1 MRTLQSIR
9 NKVVGSDDAVSIIRE
24 WQKESKKVV
33 FTNGCFDILHEGHAT
48 YLALS
53 ADQGDKLV
61 IGLNSDTSVRKQ
73 GKGDDRPVNSE
84 SSRAL
89 LLAALGFVDLVVL
102 FDEDTPLDLII
113 EFQPDVL
120 LKGADYDPDEVD
132 ETSKRYIV
140 GSKEVKSYG
149 GKVDVIPL
157 VEGFSTTSILKRI
170 KK

>member
-61 IGLNSDTSVRKQ
+61 IGLNSDASVRKQ

-102 FDEDTPLDLII
+102 FDEDTPLELII

>member
-1 MRTLQSIR
+1 M
-9 NKVVGSDDAVSIIRE
+9 GSNDAVRIIRE

-61 IGLNSDTSVRKQ
+61 IGLNSDASVRKQ

-102 FDEDTPLDLII
+102 FDENTPLELII

-149 GKVDVIPL
+149 GMVDVIPL

>member
-1 MRTLQSIR
+1 M
-9 NKVVGSDDAVSIIRE
+9 GSNDAVSIIRE

-61 IGLNSDTSVRKQ
+61 IGLNSDASVRKQ

-102 FDEDTPLDLII
+102 FDENTPLELII

-149 GKVDVIPL
+149 GMVDVIPL

>member
-9 NKVVGSDDAVSIIRE
+9 NKVVGSNDAVSIIRE

-61 IGLNSDTSVRKQ
+61 IGLNSDASVRKQ

-102 FDEDTPLDLII
+102 FDENTPLELII

-149 GKVDVIPL
+149 GMVDVIPL